1 MLVLHIIQIINTK
14 SLYGTVNSER
24 TKALAW
30 AKVKAKALAKAKGK
44 AKAKAKAK
52 SIQFVYSQCDIV

>member
-14 SLYGTVNSER
+14 SLYGIVNSER
-24 TKALAW
+24 TKALA
-30 AKVKAKALAKAKGK
+30 KGK
-44 AKAKAKAK
+44 VKAKAK